1 MMGLPRILA
10 ALVLL
15 ALRVPALTA
24 ADSAGYDPAGA
35 RAALAAAQDQVAAGR
50 RALGERLTAL
60 AQAAAARAAE
70 LRTLNAQLAVPQP
83 ADPRPQRVE
92 LARYAAGLAG
102 APAAT
107 PLADSLR
114 RWREAATAQLAAAT
128 ALTVRPGQ
136 VTWWDGHQAIATVTR
151 LGAAGAAITGPAALV
166 APFGDG
172 WRQVGPAIPGPARA
186 GWIPVDVTGRLAA
199 QTAAAPRTLWRRLA
213 DGGWFVIP
221 ILATGLIAA
230 LLVLERL
237 ISFHRERGDDGL
249 GRAVVA
255 SVAAGDLAAAQRL
268 LVGQGTPA
276 ACVLGAGLAVFTRGF
291 EARAAA
297 LGEAILAQT
306 PRIERSLTVL
316 GMLAA
321 IAPLLGLLGTV
332 SGMISMFQVLSAHGT
347 GNPKLLSGGI
357 SEALITTQLGLLVAV
372 PVLFAHALLARR
384 AERALTRIEEQATAL
399 ASSHAAPASASG
411 RAAVAGGEAAHAR

>member
-1 MMGLPRILA
+1 MMRLPRILA
-10 ALVLL
+10 ALMLL
-15 ALRVPALTA
+15 AFARPSVTA
-24 ADSAGYDPAGA
+24 ADSVGYDPATA
-35 RAALAAAQDQVAAGR
+35 RGALAAAQEQVVAER

-60 AQAAAARAAE
+60 AQGAAARAAE
-70 LRTLNAQLAVPQP
+70 VRTLDAQLATPLP
-83 ADPRPQRVE
+83 ADPRPQRLE
-92 LARYAAGLAG
+92 LARYAASLAG
-102 APAAT
+102 VPAAT
-107 PLADSLR
+107 PLPDSLR
-114 RWREAATAQLAAAT
+114 RWQESAAAQLAAAT
-128 ALTVRPGQ
+128 ALTARPAQ
-136 VTWWDGHQAIATVTR
+136 VTWWDGHQATATVTR
-151 LGAAGAAITGPAALV
+151 LGAAGAAVEAPAALV
-166 APFGDG
+166 APFGEG

-186 GWIPVDVTGRLAA
+186 GWIPVDVTGKLAA
-199 QTAAAPRTLWRRLA
+199 QTGAAPRTLWRKLA

-221 ILATGLIAA
+221 ILATGLIAT

-237 ISFHRERGDDGL
+237 LSFHRERGDDEL

-276 ACVLGAGLAVFTRGF
+276 ACVLGAGLAVFARGF

-332 SGMISMFQVLSAHGT
+332 SGMIRMFQVLSAHGT

-399 ASSHAAPASASG
+399 ASSHAAPASASD
-411 RAAVAGGEAAHAR
+411 RVAVAGGEAAHAR